1 MTNNIK
7 NAINILAAYDPECRL
22 DRFRGSHN
30 RHIRQRIMIALLG
43 HDVPKAQCGINAL
56 FDEFCRQAGIPNWC
70 LAQKEYVSKRRES
83 LLAEFCLGANLPE

>member
-70 LAQKEYVSKRRES
+70 LAQRES